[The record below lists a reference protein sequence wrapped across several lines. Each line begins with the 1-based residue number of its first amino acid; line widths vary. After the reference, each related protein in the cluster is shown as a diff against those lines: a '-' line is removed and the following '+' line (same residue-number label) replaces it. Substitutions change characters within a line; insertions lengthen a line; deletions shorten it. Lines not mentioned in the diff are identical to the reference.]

1 MRKRQLRTLERRSL
15 EVRAADALL
24 DAIVLGK
31 IASGTRLTEMQL
43 AEDLNASRGTVRA
56 ALMKVCSAGLIVQ
69 RPYSRWD
76 VIDLS
81 QNDIWELFTL
91 RAALEGLAVRI
102 LIERGRDTE
111 RQKVTAAFG
120 RLLNACN
127 GGSSAAI
134 TLADL
139 EFHKTIIT
147 GSRHQLLGS
156 HFGRVEYRIRMLIAS
171 SNAMLASP
179 GEVVLQHEPI
189 AAAIAKGDH
198 DTASTV
204 LQKHIRDEGQALV
217 SAVGRSTAA

>member
-1 MRKRQLRTLERRSL
+1 MRKRQLKALDRKSL

-24 DAIVLGK
+24 DAIALGK

-43 AEDLNASRGTVRA
+43 AEDLSASRGTVRA

-69 RPYSRWD
+69 RPYSSWE
-76 VIDLS
+76 VIQLS
-81 QNDIWELFTL
+81 PSDIWELYTL

-102 LIERGRDTE
+102 LIEQSRDKE
-111 RQKVTAAFG
+111 QRAVAAAFG
-120 RLLNACN
+120 RLQNACEE
-127 GGSSAAI
+127 GSSPAI
-134 TLADL
+134 AQADL

-147 GSRHQLLGS
+147 GSQHELLGN

-179 GEVVLQHEPI
+179 AQVLFQHEPI
-189 AAAIAKGDH
+189 ATAIAKGDH

-204 LQKHIRDEGQALV
+204 LQKHILDEGQALV